1 MDSGQTKRERRRMMS
16 EQNNLLNELPL
27 IEDRLR
33 RAGLLATA
41 VKMNEAVKSVG
52 WETAELREKWSREDH
67 GQD

>member
-1 MDSGQTKRERRRMMS
+1 MDSGQTKREQRRMMS

-41 VKMNEAVKSVG
+41 VKMNEVVKSVG
-52 WETAELREKWSREDH
+52 WETAELREKWSSGRRWP
-67 GQD
+67 